1 MPYWKSTNK
10 FFNMEQTNIKSLIA
24 TCHEKM
30 IGDGYS
36 ESTIAT
42 HMSNLERGIFT
53 YMSERGEEIY
63 NPDIGDSFLESLTRN
78 TQWEKHYRCIGML
91 NSVLRYGHIMVNRPP
106 SQRHELPGEIGAVA
120 KRLIELKRSERA
132 SPKTIEVYQR
142 VISQFIAVVQIKGVK
157 QVAEITESHIVNF
170 ISTSTN
176 SRGQRL
182 YVMKMFCKYLLTEGY
197 VKYSLGALLDSV
209 KTPQRE
215 KVPSVYNQDE
225 IALIENS
232 IDRSNFGGR
241 RLYAMFLLASRLGLR
256 VSDIIR
262 LRFANL
268 DWDKCTI
275 SIVQYKTKHEVVL
288 PLLTDVGNAI
298 MDYLQAERPSSDDE
312 HVFISTR
319 PPYKGV
325 SRDTVWLGLQKAI
338 QQSGVNIQHRR
349 HGIHAF
355 RHSLASQLLSK
366 ETPLPIISSTLGHMS
381 TTTTSNYLRVD
392 LAKLRSI
399 LLSPSLVPERFYT
412 QKGGIFYE

>member
-1 MPYWKSTNK
+1 MK
-10 FFNMEQTNIKSLIA
+10 QTNIKSLIT
-24 TCHEKM
+24 TCQEKM
-30 IGDGYS
+30 ISNGYS

-42 HMSNLERGIFT
+42 HMSNLERGILA
-53 YMSERGEEIY
+53 YMSERGVEFY
-63 NPDIGDSFLESLTRN
+63 NPGIGDSFLESLTRN

-120 KRLIELKRSERA
+120 RRLIELKRSERA

-142 VISQFIAVVQIKGVK
+142 VISQFI
-157 QVAEITESHIVNF
+157 
-170 ISTSTN
+170 STSTN

-182 YVMKMFCKYLLTEGY
+182 YVMKMFFKYLLTEGH

-209 KTPQRE
+209 KAPQRE

-275 SIVQYKTKHEVVL
+275 SIIQYKTKHEVVL

-298 MDYLQAERPSSDDE
+298 IDYLQAERPSSDDE
-312 HVFISTR
+312 HVFISMR

-338 QQSGVNIQHRR
+338 QQSGVNIQRRR

-366 ETPLPIISSTLGHMS
+366 ETPLPIISSTLGHVS
-381 TTTTSNYLRVD
+381 TATTSNYLRVD
-392 LAKLRSI
+392 LAKLKSI

>member
-1 MPYWKSTNK
+1 
-10 FFNMEQTNIKSLIA
+10 MEPKNIKLLIA
-24 TCHEKM
+24 TCHEEM

-42 HMSNLERGIFT
+42 HMSNLERGILA
-53 YMSERGEEIY
+53 YMSERGEEFY
-63 NPDIGDSFLESLTRN
+63 SPDIGDSFLQSLSRN
-78 TQWEKHYRCIGML
+78 TQWERHYRCIGML
-91 NSVLRYGHIMVNRPP
+91 NSVMECGVIKSNH
-106 SQRHELPGEIGAVA
+106 QAKHRHELPGEIGAVA
-120 KRLIELKRSERA
+120 KRLIELKRSERV

-142 VISQFIAVVQIKGVK
+142 VISQFIATVQIKGVTH
-157 QVAEITESHIVNF
+157 VAEITEPHIVDF
-170 ISTSTN
+170 VSTSTN

-182 YVMKMFCKYLLTEGY
+182 YVMKMFCKYLLEEGH
-197 VKYSLGALLDSV
+197 VRYSLGTLLDSV
-209 KTPQRE
+209 RTPQRE

-225 IALIENS
+225 IALIENA
-232 IDRSNFGGR
+232 IDRSSFGGR

-298 MDYLQAERPSSDDE
+298 IDYLQAERPSSGDD
-312 HVFISTR
+312 HVFISAR

-325 SRDTVWLGLQKAI
+325 SRSTVWLGLQNAI
-338 QQSGVNIQHRR
+338 QQSGVNIRRRR

-366 ETPLPIISSTLGHMS
+366 ETPLPIISSTLGHVS
-381 TTTTSNYLRVD
+381 TATTSNYLRVD
-392 LAKLRSI
+392 LVKLRSV
-399 LLSPSLVPERFYT
+399 LLSPSLVPEKFYT
-412 QKGGIFYE
+412 QKGGVFYE